1 MKRRTLITISFVL
14 VSCFAFAE
22 SSKTIDS
29 LETKLKK
36 AKGTEKVEA
45 LSQISLLYLNESPKK
60 AFDAG
65 YKALYYATFM
75 NSADLLAKS
84 YFTLGLLHFRTS
96 SFDSAQV
103 YMNRALKVCET
114 NSLTAEILDNLGVLY
129 KDLSRYDSAI
139 VYHNQ
144 ALNLQQMM
152 GNREAVAVCYKNIG
166 NVYMQMAKYDDALD
180 FYTQAYNEYTSSGD
194 NKKSIATLYNSM
206 SAAYVG
212 ITQYSKAFSYAMQA
226 VDIQSEIGD
235 KTGEAYT
242 LNGIGNFYF
251 RLHVYDKA
259 QEYYTKS
266 LELRMLL
273 GDKNDIAA
281 SQFNI
286 ATVHRDLGN
295 YKEALKYYQQA
306 LNFRR
311 QTDNKEAQALILNAL
326 GGTYKNQKNYAKAIE
341 TYQSAMALNE
351 KIGGRKN
358 IASTYE
364 RLGMVYRDTLLYDKA
379 AQYYAKAIEEYQAI
393 GDSLNVG
400 RMYNFYGNLNKDRGN
415 VQGAKQCYES
425 AIKFYRNN
433 TLGIAYVNFN
443 QGKLAEQ
450 IGSNAT
456 EEFYTSALQYAEKS
470 KEKPLMRDVFYA
482 LYSYNKQKNQ
492 AAASLRYYERY
503 VSLKDSIESD
513 KNRERIAELEFEN
526 DIKLLE
532 HVNENQ
538 KLKLQ
543 EDALESKQI
552 HVFILFLSL
561 LLLAITG
568 FAFLLYRQ
576 YRQKKNAYA
585 LLVQKQTEVELAYG
599 EVKVINATLHKKNKQ
614 IIDSLMYAKHIQKA
628 MLPSNDELS
637 SVFPKNFILYLP
649 KEIVSGDFYW
659 LSQVGDYVFF
669 AVVDCTGH
677 GVPGACMSMMG
688 NTLLNQI
695 VNESKIYEPSEILNH
710 LDREVIKT
718 LRQDEGNDTQEDG
731 MAISLIRYDKNKSE
745 IAFAG
750 AGQKIIAF
758 TNGEPQTVATS
769 FCSIGGMHVFKQ
781 SKNITFEETTFTVAP
796 GSTIYLFSD
805 GYIDQFGSEKKQRFS
820 TGRFTEMLTTMQPL
834 DMPEQFLNISR
845 QFDAWKGS
853 EKQIDD
859 ILVVGIQ
866 L

>member
-22 SSKTIDS
+22 SSKTVDS
-29 LETKLKK
+29 LETKLEK
-36 AKGTEKVEA
+36 AKGTQKVQV
-45 LSQISLLYLNESPKK
+45 LSQLSLLYLNESPKK

-65 YKALYYATFM
+65 YKALYYSTFI
-75 NSADLLAKS
+75 NSPDLLAKS
-84 YFTLGLLHFRTS
+84 YLTLGMLHFRTS
-96 SFDSAQV
+96 SFDSAKV
-103 YMNRALKVCET
+103 YMNRALKICET
-114 NSLTAEILDNLGVLY
+114 NTLTAEILDNLGVLY

-144 ALNLQQMM
+144 ALNLQQML
-152 GNREAVAVCYKNIG
+152 GNRDAVAVGYKNIG
-166 NVYMQMAKYDDALD
+166 NVYMQMAKYEDALD
-180 FYTQAYNEYTSSGD
+180 FYNRAYNEYNSSGD

-212 ITQYSKAFSYAMQA
+212 LTQYSKALSYVVQA

-235 KTGEAYT
+235 RTGEAYT

-281 SQFNI
+281 SLFNI

-295 YKEALKYYQQA
+295 YKDALKYYKQA
-306 LNFRR
+306 LEIRR
-311 QTDNKEAQALILNAL
+311 QTHNKEAEALILNAI

-341 TYQSAMALNE
+341 NYESALALNE

-358 IASTYE
+358 IASSYE
-364 RLGMVYRDTLLYDKA
+364 RLGMVYRDTSLYDKA
-379 AQYYAKAIEEYQAI
+379 AHYYAKAIKEYQAI

-400 RMYNFYGNLNKDRGN
+400 RMYNFYGNLNKDRGD
-415 VQGAKQCYES
+415 VQAAKQSYEN
-425 AIKFYRNN
+425 AKKFYRNN
-433 TLGIAYVNFN
+433 TLGIAYVYFN
-443 QGKLAEQ
+443 EGKLAHQ
-450 IGSNAT
+450 IGSNTA
-456 EEFYTSALQYAEKS
+456 EKWYLDALRYAERS
-470 KEKPLMRDVFYA
+470 KEKPLMRDVLYA
-482 LYSYNKQKNQ
+482 LYEYNKQNNQ
-492 AAASLRYYERY
+492 VGVSLRYYERY

-538 KLKLQ
+538 ELKLQ
-543 EDALESKQI
+543 EDALKNKQI
-552 HVFILFLSL
+552 QIIVIFLIV

-568 FAFLLYRQ
+568 SAFLLYRQ
-576 YRQKKNAYA
+576 YTQKKNANT
-585 LLVQKQTEVELAYG
+585 LLIQKQSEVELAYG
-599 EVKVINATLHKKNKQ
+599 EVKAINATLHRRNKQ
-614 IIDSLMYAKHIQKA
+614 ITDSLLYAKRIQKA
-628 MLPSNDELS
+628 MLPSNEELS

-659 LSQVGDYVFF
+659 LSQIGDYVFF

-695 VNESKIYEPSEILNH
+695 INELKIYEPGEILNH

-731 MAISLIRYDKNKSE
+731 MAISLIRYDKKKSE

-750 AGQKIIAF
+750 AGQKIIVY
-758 TNGEPQTVATS
+758 TNGEPQTLATS
-769 FCSIGGMHVFKQ
+769 FCSIGGMHVIKQ
-781 SKNITFEETTFTVAP
+781 AKNITFEETTFSVTP
-796 GSTIYLFSD
+796 GTTIYLFSD
-805 GYIDQFGSEKKQRFS
+805 GFMDQFGSDKKQRFS
-820 TGRFTEMLTTMQPL
+820 TSRFTEMLTAIQPL

-853 EKQIDD
+853 ERQIDD